1 MEVRRCFWHLQIDG
15 DAAALIMTDEE
26 NDRPAWGKRD
36 PLEVE
41 AMDEKEELEFYGA
54 DAAEWLRRWDEG
66 RSVWSIEMGG
76 MGPGYEQAIQVVA
89 AEVVRHLLD
98 KKYDLSD
105 DAKWPEQREA
115 IEHFGLNDSETI
127 KKLGGITG
135 AMWGAGCNLAL
146 QIYRQGPTKVMTDAR
161 VRDRHIQVNRKFP

>member
-115 IEHFGLNDSETI
+115 IE
-127 KKLGGITG
+127 
-135 AMWGAGCNLAL
+135 
-146 QIYRQGPTKVMTDAR
+146 
-161 VRDRHIQVNRKFP
+161 